1 MISSSIA
8 RYCLHIWRT
17 ESHKTA
23 FSNIDSGP
31 EQTSRFGLEVDKK
44 LRVKGAPQGSVWALG
59 DCAVSGCAPTAQVAA
74 QQGKYLGS
82 LFRDTKM
89 DKEAIAAH
97 PDFQFVNKGSL
108 AYLGDGKGQHS
119 TSAFQELVTFNSKR
133 MPVLLS
139 FPILL
144 VPLFYFSSSFY
155 FSSFSLLPFSS
166 SSALSLLILSIGVAE
181 IRGLWDHHPAD
192 VG

>member
-1 MISSSIA
+1 MTVLIISSSIA

-17 ESHKTA
+17 ESHKSA

-59 DCAVSGCAPTAQVAA
+59 DCAVSGCAPTAQSAS

-119 TSAFQELVTFNSKR
+119 TSAFTELANFNSKR
-133 MPVLLS
+133 MPVLLP
-139 FPILL
+139 FTILL
-144 VPLFYFSSSFY
+144 VPLYFLFFFFLCFFLFSSSFFFTFCT
-155 FSSFSLLPFSS
+155 FSPYP
-166 SSALSLLILSIGVAE
+166 IH
-181 IRGLWDHHPAD
+181 RGR
-192 VG
+192 

>member
-1 MISSSIA
+1 M
-8 RYCLHIWRT
+8 C
-17 ESHKTA
+17 
-23 FSNIDSGP
+23 SNYGSGP

-59 DCAVSGCAPTAQVAA
+59 DCAVSGCAPTAQVAS

-89 DKEAIAAH
+89 DEEAIAAH

-119 TSAFQELVTFNSKR
+119 KFVITEH
-133 MPVLLS
+133 
-139 FPILL
+139 
-144 VPLFYFSSSFY
+144 
-155 FSSFSLLPFSS
+155 
-166 SSALSLLILSIGVAE
+166 G
-181 IRGLWDHHPAD
+181 
-192 VG
+192 